1 MAYYTHLWLDLDL
14 YEVVEHFDFGGSRI
28 IPHDQHDYLAWVA
41 VPNTPENIAGGRFV
55 TIVDGQVVI
64 DPDRDAILAAEAAAQ
79 AIIDADAAQRII
91 DIQENLPTW
100 LQVVTAINNLGLPIN
115 VTNFLLKLTRVVYWL
130 AKNTSV

>member
-41 VPNTPENIAGGRFV
+41 IPNIPENVAGGRFV

-64 DPDRDAILAAEAAAQ
+64 DPDREAILAAEAAAQ
-79 AIIDADAAQRII
+79 AIIDADTISRAA
-91 DIQENLPTW
+91 DIQANLPTW
-100 LQVVTAINNLGLPIN
+100 DQVSTAVDNISDLSSAK
-115 VTNFLLKLTRVVYWL
+115 VFLKKLARVVYWL
-130 AKNTSV
+130 AKNTSM